1 MELLLVFDKE
11 CIIDIYLFMFYPNGI
26 PTVSGE
32 IELFDENFFTTYKS
46 VASVKT
52 KNIRNIVARYGD
64 KSKYPKYLG
73 GTK

>member
-1 MELLLVFDKE
+1 
-11 CIIDIYLFMFYPNGI
+11 MFYPDGV

-32 IELFDENFFTTYKS
+32 IELFDENFFTTFKT

-52 KNIRNIVARYGD
+52 ENIRNAIINYGD
-64 KSKYPKYLG
+64 KRKYPKYLG

>member
-1 MELLLVFDKE
+1 MERHLVFDKKK
-11 CIIDIYLFMFYPNGI
+11 IKDIYLFMFYPDGV

-32 IELFDENFFTTYKS
+32 IELFDKNFFTTFKS

-52 KNIRNIVARYGD
+52 ENIRNAIINYGD
-64 KSKYPKYLG
+64 KRKYPKYLG